1 MPMYD
6 YQCRA
11 CGQVFEV
18 RATFKE
24 KEQELRPICPVCK
37 SVETQQV
44 ITAPMM
50 IRAGDGASLPPL
62 ACGPNA
68 GPGCC

>member
-1 MPMYD
+1 MPLYD

-18 RATFKE
+18 RATFKQ
-24 KEQELRPICPVCK
+24 KEEGLQPICPSCESK
-37 SVETQQV
+37 ETEQV
-44 ITAPMM
+44 VTAPMIM
-50 IRAGDGASLPPL
+50 RVGDGANLTPL
-62 ACGPNA
+62 GCGPNA